1 MIAKLTIQTEDEII
15 EYELPVD
22 DSMMLAIE
30 LDSALR
36 DNEIIQDD
44 EVLEILDRK
53 QANILDY

>member
-1 MIAKLTIQTEDEII
+1 MTAKLTIQTEDEII

>member
-1 MIAKLTIQTEDEII
+1 MTAKLTIQTEDEII

-53 QANILDY
+53 QAKY